1 MELYYLD
8 MIIFFIN
15 DHKPRIRI
23 MILKIIN
30 GARYGDT
37 RLYETSHHI

>member
-8 MIIFFIN
+8 TIIFFIS
-15 DHKPRIRI
+15 DHKHRTRI

-37 RLYETSHHI
+37 RL